1 MIKNKQGK
9 DCIGSNHY
17 VKTQIYLGLSLIW
30 NNFIIPYHDRYRSA
44 TKVNVIVT
52 STGIPLSINV
62 VKANIHDSTLT
73 D

>member
-30 NNFIIPYHDRYRSA
+30 NNKIIPYHDRYRSA
-44 TKVNVIVT
+44 NKVNVIVT
-52 STGIPLSINV
+52 
-62 VKANIHDSTLT
+62 
-73 D
+73 